1 MSDNRTILYR
11 GHINKSV
18 FLSRDFMGKDQYRSR
33 FSLPVESNS
42 FSTERKVVRK
52 GEGPKLKRFL
62 KNPVHT
68 SPNLNRPAHR
78 TLLKKINNQVE
89 RYIVQSGRA
98 HAGYTIELIGCG
110 APSITWQLKRLVSR
124 RSVRYN
130 PVKLLGAKGSR
141 QQYRKAMA
149 RLENDK
155 PLAFESESDKFMIDH
170 WSRTIH
176 FILLVT
182 AFENEGNLNTWIQQ
196 HPRIQD
202 ERGYTEPIN
211 RQGAQ
216 PLVSDPVSPG
226 KGYNW
231 FTTTGWYALPYTLTM
246 RMSPDAKRF
255 VFSHPGSLQYVKAHI
270 SRGPDNPVFNFLN
283 LPLEAASL
291 LRKQAPPGSVLTKF
305 TCDLRLEIF
314 KYI

>member
-1 MSDNRTILYR
+1 MCDDHTVPYR
-11 GHINKSV
+11 GPINKSV
-18 FLSRDFMGKDQYRSR
+18 LLSRDFMGTYQYRSR

-52 GEGPKLKRFL
+52 GEGLKLKQFL
-62 KNPVHT
+62 TNPVHT
-68 SPNLNRPAHR
+68 SPNLNHPAHR

-89 RYIVQSGRA
+89 RYVVQSGRD
-98 HAGYTIELIGCG
+98 HAGYTIELIDCG

-124 RSVRYN
+124 RSMRYN

-141 QQYRKAMA
+141 PQYRKAMA

-155 PLAFESESDKFMIDH
+155 PLTFASESDKFVIDH

-182 AFENEGNLNTWIQQ
+182 AFENEGNMNTWIQQ

-202 ERGYTEPIN
+202 EREYTEPIN
-211 RQGAQ
+211 RHGTP

-226 KGYNW
+226 KGYHW
-231 FTTTGWYALPYTLTM
+231 FTTAGWYALPDTLTL
-246 RMSPDAKRF
+246 RMTPDAQRF
-255 VFSHPGSLQYVKAHI
+255 VFSPLGGLQRIKAYNR
-270 SRGPDNPVFNFLN
+270 RGPDNPILNFLN

-291 LRKQAPPGSVLTKF
+291 HRNQGPPGSVLTKF

-314 KYI
+314 KS